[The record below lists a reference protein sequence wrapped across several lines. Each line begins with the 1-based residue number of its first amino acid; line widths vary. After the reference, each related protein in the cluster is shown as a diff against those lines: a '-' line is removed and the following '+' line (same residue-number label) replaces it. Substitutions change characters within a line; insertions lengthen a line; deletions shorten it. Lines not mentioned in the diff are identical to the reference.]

1 MYTDAE
7 WKAMRLK
14 FAQRCY
20 DDWQRTGHA
29 QSEANMWS
37 HLFFHFGDFE

>member
-14 FAQRCY
+14 FAERCY
-20 DDWQRTGHA
+20 YNWQQTGNPKL
-29 QSEANMWS
+29 EINMWS